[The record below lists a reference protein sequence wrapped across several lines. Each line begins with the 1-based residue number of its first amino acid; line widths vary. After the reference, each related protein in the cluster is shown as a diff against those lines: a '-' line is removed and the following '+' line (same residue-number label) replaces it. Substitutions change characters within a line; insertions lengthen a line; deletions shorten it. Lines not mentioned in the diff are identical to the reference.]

1 MKIQNY
7 WQVAK
12 VSWSNG
18 LVYRLNFV
26 MWRVRVVVQLL
37 SVYFLWL
44 AIFGQTENAF
54 GYSRAEMLTYIIL
67 IGLIRSLVFSSRSID
82 AQEEISSGNLSN
94 YLVKPVNYFNYW
106 LTRDLA
112 DKLLNL
118 VFAVGE
124 LGLLM
129 MIFKPPIV
137 FPGLINGL
145 VFVIVSLLAMLLY
158 FYFSFLVSFTTLV
171 LEFLAGGFFPLDIL
185 PRPIFLSLKYLPTS
199 FMLHV
204 PSQIYLGRMQGWE
217 MITNMGMMVIWL
229 VVLKKLTE
237 FVFNKGLKIYEA
249 YGR

>member
-94 YLVKPVNYFNYW
+94 YLVKPVNYFNY
-106 LTRDLA
+106 
-112 DKLLNL
+112 
-118 VFAVGE
+118 
-124 LGLLM
+124 
-129 MIFKPPIV
+129 
-137 FPGLINGL
+137 
-145 VFVIVSLLAMLLY
+145 
-158 FYFSFLVSFTTLV
+158 
-171 LEFLAGGFFPLDIL
+171 
-185 PRPIFLSLKYLPTS
+185 
-199 FMLHV
+199 
-204 PSQIYLGRMQGWE
+204 
-217 MITNMGMMVIWL
+217 
-229 VVLKKLTE
+229 
-237 FVFNKGLKIYEA
+237 
-249 YGR
+249 